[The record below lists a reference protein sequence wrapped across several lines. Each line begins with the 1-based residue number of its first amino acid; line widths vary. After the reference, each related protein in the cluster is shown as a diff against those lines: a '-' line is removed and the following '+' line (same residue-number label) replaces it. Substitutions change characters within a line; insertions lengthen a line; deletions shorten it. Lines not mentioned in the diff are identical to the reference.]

1 MSYFTVLWKTLFFY
15 LLITVIYRIMGKR
28 EVGELSIMDLIVSIF
43 IAELAAISIDNYKQ
57 NIFLSVVPILA
68 LVIVQ
73 LVVSSIS
80 LKSSKVRSI
89 LDGNPSMIIERGKV
103 NFKEMLKQRYNLD
116 DLLVQL
122 RNRGIK
128 SIEEVDYAIL
138 ETSGKLSVFKKD
150 DDKDIVERL
159 GKLEKSVSND
169 LADFKFDIYALGIIM
184 YELLTNKKAFDF
196 LTKDDL
202 IIEKKNNNLFISDF
216 NNNVPSFCDNIIYK
230 ASNGLY
236 NNIEEFKS
244 DLLELK
250 RICGGE

>member
-57 NIFLSVVPILA
+57 NIFLSVIPIIA

-73 LVVSSIS
+73 LVVSRVS

-89 LDGNPSMIIERGKV
+89 LDGDPSMIIERGKV

-138 ETSGKLSVFKKD
+138 ETSGKLSVFKRD
-150 DDKDIVERL
+150 DDKNRVYPLPIIIDKKIQKDVL
-159 GKLEKSVSND
+159 NQIGKDMVWLMDVLSRENYQLEDV
-169 LADFKFDIYALGIIM
+169 FYGFYQ
-184 YELLTNKKAFDF
+184 KKKLF
-196 LTKDDL
+196 LIRKEA
-202 IIEKKNNNLFISDF
+202 IK
-216 NNNVPSFCDNIIYK
+216 
-230 ASNGLY
+230 
-236 NNIEEFKS
+236 
-244 DLLELK
+244 
-250 RICGGE
+250 

>member
-57 NIFLSVVPILA
+57 NIFLSVIPIIA

-73 LVVSSIS
+73 LVVSRVS

-89 LDGNPSMIIERGKV
+89 LDGDPSMIIERGKV

-138 ETSGKLSVFKKD
+138 ETRGKLSVFKRD
-150 DDKDIVERL
+150 DDKNRVYAIPIIID
-159 GKLEKSVSND
+159 GKVQ
-169 LADFKFDIYALGIIM
+169 
-184 YELLTNKKAFDF
+184 
-196 LTKDDL
+196 KD
-202 IIEKKNNNLFISDF
+202 
-216 NNNVPSFCDNIIYK
+216 V
-230 ASNGLY
+230 LY
-236 NNIEEFKS
+236 QIGK
-244 DLLELK
+244 DMPWLLEMLSRENYQLEDVFYGFYQK
-250 RICGGE
+250 KKLFLIRKEAIK